1 LNVRWRFVEK
11 DTLNLLFDV
20 FLAFFAMMFF
30 FFVFFNGCDIDIPA
44 GVGLKSTYAE
54 IDFSLVYEV
63 ENVEY
68 TYSDTLVCQYDG
80 SYIGGG
86 SRIYKW
92 SDRYKNQS
100 KDANHIVL
108 YEIDE
113 QYDIGLAVGCTV
125 RVMHNGD
132 VHYSVDKEP
141 IITVEDTFYQGFVP
155 EGMKNHSKNHV
166 DQSLPYSEA
175 QKFLDEVNFK
185 IIEWTCDESF
195 KNKKD

>member
-1 LNVRWRFVEK
+1 MKK

-30 FFVFFNGCDIDIPA
+30 FFVFFNGCGIDIPA

-141 IITVEDTFYQGFVP
+141 IITVEDTYYRG
-155 EGMKNHSKNHV
+155 GYNDIV
-166 DQSLPYSEA
+166 DQALPDSEA